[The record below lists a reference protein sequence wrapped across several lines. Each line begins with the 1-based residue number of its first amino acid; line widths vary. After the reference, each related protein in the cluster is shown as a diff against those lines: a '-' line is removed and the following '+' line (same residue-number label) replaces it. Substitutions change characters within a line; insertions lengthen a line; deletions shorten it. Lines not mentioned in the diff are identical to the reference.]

1 MNKFL
6 KIEAS
11 TTGTVLIGTDSI
23 GLVSKASN
31 TTVTIVYNAASTS
44 ADILTITHTS
54 DATFATVNAIIDAI
68 INVQKPNAA
77 PLQFIAPVL
86 PTGISISAVAIA

>member
-1 MNKFL
+1 MSKFL

-11 TTGTVLIGTDSI
+11 TTGTVLIGTDGI

-31 TTVTIVYNAASTS
+31 TTVTIAYTAGSTA

-54 DATFATVNAIIDAI
+54 DATFATVQSIIDAI
-68 INVQKPNAA
+68 IAVQKPNAA
-77 PLQFIAPVL
+77 PLQFIAPTL
-86 PTGISISAVAIA
+86 PSGIAISAVALS